1 MAPRVRTV
9 ISLNKYAGNGT
20 RFEKAALS
28 CSLSFLLLSYFSSL
42 SLSLFLFFS
51 GLRIDLLPFSRW
63 GRGILEASIF
73 RESLITPLILSNE
86 MIRPNYARHPRFYE
100 IFVRKLFGITSKISF

>member
-28 CSLSFLLLSYFSSL
+28 CSLSFLLLLLSFIRLFLPHSFLLPRSKPPYRLASIL
-42 SLSLFLFFS
+42 SLGAEGKGDTRSVN
-51 GLRIDLLPFSRW
+51 IP
-63 GRGILEASIF
+63 
-73 RESLITPLILSNE
+73 
-86 MIRPNYARHPRFYE
+86 
-100 IFVRKLFGITSKISF
+100 RKLNYTLDFIKRNDST

>member
-42 SLSLFLFFS
+42 SLSLFFFS
-51 GLRIDLLPFSRW
+51 PASFNRLASVLCW
-63 GRGILEASIF
+63 ARGE
-73 RESLITPLILSNE
+73 
-86 MIRPNYARHPRFYE
+86 Y
-100 IFVRKLFGITSKISF
+100 SKRQYSAKP